1 MRTSCYPTD
10 LTDDQWALVEPLL
23 PMAKPGG
30 RPRST
35 DLRAAVDG
43 CLYRTKAG
51 CQWRMLPADFPP
63 WSTVHTYYRAW
74 RLDGTWQA
82 VHDALVPQVRAKAG
96 RAPTPATAYLDSQ
109 SVKAAGAGGKVGYD
123 AGKKVSGRKRHVIVD
138 SLGLL
143 LVAFVTAASVSDPT
157 GAEDALALLP
167 LDRLPRLKR
176 IWADAAYGARR
187 VAEAVAFWG
196 RYVLE
201 VVRRPEGAT
210 GWVLLPKRW
219 VVERTF
225 AWLGRY
231 RLLNREYE
239 RSTDSSETNLYL
251 AMTHLMLQRL
261 YPRRRKRS
269 QRFRYKPAG

>member
-1 MRTSCYPTD
+1 MPCYPTD

-23 PMAKPGG
+23 PKARPGG

-35 DLRAAVDG
+35 DLRAVVDG
-43 CLYRTKAG
+43 CLYRTRAG
-51 CQWRMLPADFPP
+51 CPWRMLPKDFPP

-74 RLDGTWQA
+74 RRDCPWQA
-82 VHDALVPQVRAKAG
+82 LHDTLVPEVRRKAG
-96 RAPTPATAYLDSQ
+96 REPTPETAYLDSQ
-109 SVKAAGAGGKVGYD
+109 SVKAAGAGGRAGYD
-123 AGKKVSGRKRHVIVD
+123 AGKKVAGRKRHLIVD

-143 LVAFVTAASVSDPT
+143 VVALVTAASVSDAV

-176 IWADAAYGARR
+176 IWADAAYGTRR

-196 RYVLE
+196 RYALE
-201 VVRRPEGAT
+201 VVRRPAGAT
-210 GWVLLPKRW
+210 GWILLPKRW

-239 RSTDSSETNLYL
+239 RTTDSSETNIYL

-261 YPRRRKRS
+261 RPRRRKRS
-269 QRFRYKPAG
+269 ERFGYRTAR